1 MATITAT
8 ATAVPDHRYCQDE
21 VKLRPRSMSVEPRR
35 MATVQAIIENAGVR
49 QRFGVETL
57 DYVMTPRPLSQ
68 TSRQYQTHAVELGR
82 RVARQCLDRA
92 GLDPSQVDYVI
103 TVSCTGVMIPSL
115 DAYLIND
122 LGMRPDVRRLPI
134 TELGC
139 AGGAVA
145 LSRAHEFARAFPEAN
160 VLVVAV
166 ELSSLT
172 FQQGDASM
180 ANIVS
185 GALFGD
191 GAAAA
196 LVTGRPGRG
205 AEVIDTESHLFPGSY
220 DTMGFDLRET
230 GLHIVL
236 SKHVGE
242 LIRAGLGPVLDR
254 LLARN
259 RLGRADLRFFVLH
272 PGGRKVL
279 EIMEEELQLP
289 RELTQPSWNVLAEYG
304 NLSSATVLFVLDEW
318 LTSRTRVPG
327 ERGIMAAF
335 GPGFSAELLL
345 LRWS

>member
-1 MATITAT
+1 MSTITAT
-8 ATAVPDHRYCQDE
+8 ATAVPDYCFCQE
-21 VKLRPRSMSVEPRR
+21 EAKRCARAMPVEPRR
-35 MATVQAIIENAGVR
+35 MATVLALFENAGVR
-49 QRFGVETL
+49 QRYGVHPL

-68 TSRQYQTHAVELGR
+68 TSREYQAHAVELGR
-82 RVARQCLDRA
+82 RVARDCLDRA
-92 GLDPSQVDYVI
+92 GVAAGAVDYVI

-115 DAYLIND
+115 DAYLINE
-122 LGMRPDVRRLPI
+122 LGMRPGVRRLPI

-145 LSRAHEFARAFPEAN
+145 LSRADEFVRAFPGAN

-166 ELSSLT
+166 ELSTLT

-180 ANIVS
+180 ANMVS

-196 LVTGRPGRG
+196 LVTGRPAAG
-205 AEVIDTESHLFPGSY
+205 AEVLDTESYLFPRSY
-220 DTMGFDLRET
+220 EAMGFDLRET
-230 GLHIVL
+230 GLHIFL
-236 SKHVGE
+236 SKSVGDLIRSEFRAVGE
-242 LIRAGLGPVLDR
+242 R

-259 RLGRADLRFFVLH
+259 GLDRDDLRFFVLH

-279 EIMEEELQLP
+279 EVMEEELAIP

-318 LTSRTRVPG
+318 LSRRARP
-327 ERGIMAAF
+327 RGQHGLMAAF

-345 LRWS
+345 LRWR

>member
-1 MATITAT
+1 MAIITAT
-8 ATAVPDHRYCQDE
+8 ATAVPDHPFGQEEAQRYA
-21 VKLRPRSMSVEPRR
+21 RAMPVEPRR
-35 MATVQAIIENAGVR
+35 LATVQALFENAGVR
-49 QRFGVETL
+49 QRYGVHPL
-57 DYVMTPRPLSQ
+57 DFVMTPRPLSQ
-68 TSRQYQTHAVELGR
+68 TSREYQAHAVELGT
-82 RVARQCLDRA
+82 RVARDCLERA
-92 GLDPSQVDYVI
+92 GLAPADGDYVI

-122 LGMRPDVRRLPI
+122 LGMRANVRRLPI

-145 LSRAHEFARAFPEAN
+145 ISRAHEFARAFPDAN

-166 ELSSLT
+166 ELSTLT
-172 FQQGDASM
+172 FQQGDGSM
-180 ANIVS
+180 ANMVS

-196 LVTGRPGRG
+196 LVTGRGGSG
-205 AEVIDTESHLFPGSY
+205 AEVLDTESYLFPRSY

-236 SKHVGE
+236 SRNVGDLIRSETRGVGE
-242 LIRAGLGPVLDR
+242 R
-254 LLARN
+254 LLERN
-259 RLGRADLRFFVLH
+259 GLSRADLRFFVLH

-279 EIMEEELQLP
+279 EVMEEELQIP

-318 LTSRTRVPG
+318 LTRRARSPG
-327 ERGIMAAF
+327 DHGLMAAF

-345 LRWS
+345 LRWT

>member
-1 MATITAT
+1 MATVTAT
-8 ATAVPDHRYCQDE
+8 ATAVPDHCFCQE
-21 VKLRPRSMSVEPRR
+21 EAKRFARAMPVEPRR
-35 MATVQAIIENAGVR
+35 MATVQALFENAGVR
-49 QRFGVETL
+49 QRYGVHPL

-68 TSRQYQTHAVELGR
+68 TSREYQAHAVDLGT
-82 RVARQCLDRA
+82 RVARECLSRA
-92 GLDPSQVDYVI
+92 GLAPTDVDYVI
-103 TVSCTGVMIPSL
+103 AVSCTGVMIPSL
-115 DAYLIND
+115 DAYLINE
-122 LGMRPDVRRLPI
+122 LGMRADVRRLPI

-145 LSRAHEFARAFPEAN
+145 ISRAHEFTRAFPGAN

-166 ELSSLT
+166 ELSTLT
-172 FQQGDASM
+172 FQQCDGSM
-180 ANIVS
+180 ANMVS

-196 LVTGRPGRG
+196 LVTGRAAAG
-205 AEVIDTESHLFPGSY
+205 AEVLDTESYLFPRSY
-220 DTMGFDLRET
+220 DAMGFDLRET

-236 SKHVGE
+236 SKNVGD
-242 LIRAGLGPVLDR
+242 LIRAEMRGVGER

-259 RLGRADLRFFVLH
+259 RLTRADLRFFVLH

-279 EIMEEELQLP
+279 EVMEEELQIP

-318 LTSRTRVPG
+318 LTRRSRPVG
-327 ERGIMAAF
+327 ESGLMAAF